1 MIRIEVQ
8 HLSKSFPFQGS
19 TMQAVSDV
27 SFAIRK
33 GEFVALL
40 GPSGCGKSTILNMI
54 ATLLRP
60 SGGEITI
67 DGQRSRPDKANPN
80 VGYVFQRD
88 TLFPWR
94 TVADNVGYGLELKGV
109 KASERADRVAC
120 CLAMA
125 GLEGF
130 GTAYPSALSGG
141 MRQRAALMRTLVV
154 EPQILLMDEPFGAL
168 DTHTKIDMHEVLL
181 NIWDREQQTVLFVTH
196 DLAEALT
203 LADRIIL
210 LSARPGRIK
219 ESFDVDFPR
228 PRDAVALR
236 ETPRYGELFSLIWHS
251 LGQEFLKGRGQ

>member
-1 MIRIEVQ
+1 MIRSEVQ

-67 DGQRSRPDKANPN
+67 DGQRSRPDKTNPN

-94 TVADNVGYGLELKGV
+94 TVADNV
-109 KASERADRVAC
+109 DRK
-120 CLAMA
+120 
-125 GLEGF
+125 
-130 GTAYPSALSGG
+130 S
-141 MRQRAALMRTLVV
+141 VV
-154 EPQILLMDEPFGAL
+154 
-168 DTHTKIDMHEVLL
+168 
-181 NIWDREQQTVLFVTH
+181 
-196 DLAEALT
+196 
-203 LADRIIL
+203 
-210 LSARPGRIK
+210 
-219 ESFDVDFPR
+219 
-228 PRDAVALR
+228 
-236 ETPRYGELFSLIWHS
+236 
-251 LGQEFLKGRGQ
+251 

>member
-1 MIRIEVQ
+1 
-8 HLSKSFPFQGS
+8 
-19 TMQAVSDV
+19 
-27 SFAIRK
+27 
-33 GEFVALL
+33 
-40 GPSGCGKSTILNMI
+40 MI

-67 DGQRSRPDKANPN
+67 DGQRSRPDKTNPN

-141 MRQRAALMRTLVV
+141 MR
-154 EPQILLMDEPFGAL
+154 
-168 DTHTKIDMHEVLL
+168 
-181 NIWDREQQTVLFVTH
+181 
-196 DLAEALT
+196 
-203 LADRIIL
+203 
-210 LSARPGRIK
+210 
-219 ESFDVDFPR
+219 
-228 PRDAVALR
+228 
-236 ETPRYGELFSLIWHS
+236 
-251 LGQEFLKGRGQ
+251 